1 MNSRGFTLIEVLL
14 SISIL
19 SIIAGLSIPVYQSF
33 LARNDLSN
41 SAESTAS
48 ALRRA
53 NSYARGVKD
62 DSTWGVKVQSSAIT
76 LFKGASFASRDT
88 TYDESVSMPGITAAG
103 MDEILFTKLT
113 GVPSANG
120 TITLTTTNN
129 ETRTVTLNAQGMV
142 AY

>member
-53 NSYARGVKD
+53 NNYARGVKD

-113 GVPSANG
+113 GVPSFR
-120 TITLTTTNN
+120 
-129 ETRTVTLNAQGMV
+129 TRYT
-142 AY
+142 